1 MDDNSAT
8 RLAADSYE
16 MVKALYDFKATFAKT
31 LSFREGEYF
40 ILLQRNVKQKNWW
53 QVVNR
58 GGRLG
63 YIPSNYVASVKAQ
76 PQFLI
81 DFLEDC
87 ILTLETEIKK
97 DSESVQPDKQDLLVK
112 LTERK
117 KQIEL
122 SKKSKR
128 QAPKPPDLDC
138 GIISKETH
146 SVIACDNTEGDVRSA
161 PSNTSYATAQTT
173 LRGNNTDHIPAMAQC
188 QRPNGDEQRVQSL
201 PRQSSSDII
210 QKIQTS
216 VTEVRKTSSQGSIH
230 NICSS
235 SPNKSNSPAKN
246 SSSIKS
252 NSLQAINSRSA
263 YQLLDQVR
271 KNTQLSHEMSKVAVT
286 VVVSSLQ
293 QLLPETVSH
302 YLDAL
307 LHQLQT
313 PLTVSKMSIEE
324 TYDANRLKIIFTELT
339 SCKEDSQQRSWMLYE
354 DESIIVE
361 YIKELT
367 EILTNADANVSRH
380 VLRQDRY
387 NGVTILIQYYQME
400 TRWTIRQL
408 LLQSFGV
415 MCSLDPV
422 VLTIMLN
429 SILPMEL
436 ARDMKS
442 NPRNVL
448 RLNYSSL
455 LLTMI
460 FSMGEPMPVTHLE
473 QLGSD
478 FISFLLDLIETP
490 PDTDLEDQIPD
501 LFINLILSYNLQ
513 FTTSEN
519 IVLNALRER
528 TIAKTFTEK
537 ILFLF
542 NREEDPVRIFDHEPQ
557 PPHSVLKLFVDLFSN
572 DAIASLF
579 YTNDVKVLID
589 IILRQLF
596 DMFPGDKRRQYLEL
610 CRRVL
615 RTSNYNEHRHRS
627 GDLLKCFTRIFC
639 EETADSHEDQQ
650 VVREISNEF
659 PHLFRM

>member
-1 MDDNSAT
+1 MDDNSTA
-8 RLAADSYE
+8 RLDGYE

-40 ILLQRNVKQKNWW
+40 ILLQRNIKQKNWW

-63 YIPSNYVASVKAQ
+63 YIPSNYVSSVKAQ

-87 ILTLETEIKK
+87 ILTLETEISK
-97 DSESVQPDKQDLLVK
+97 DSDSIQPEKQDLLAK
-112 LTERK
+112 LVEK
-117 KQIEL
+117 KRQVEL
-122 SKKSKR
+122 SRKSKR
-128 QAPKPPDLDC
+128 QAPKPPDLDY
-138 GIISKETH
+138 GIIRKETH
-146 SVIACDNTEGDVRSA
+146 STIACDNTETDIKSA
-161 PSNTSYATAQTT
+161 PSNTSYATAQTVCS
-173 LRGNNTDHIPAMAQC
+173 NTNADDSQAIVQC
-188 QRPNGDEQRVQSL
+188 QRSNGDERHIQSL
-201 PRQSSSDII
+201 TCQSSLDTM
-210 QKIQTS
+210 QKVQPAIADVHKS
-216 VTEVRKTSSQGSIH
+216 ASQGSIQ
-230 NICSS
+230 NLSS
-235 SPNKSNSPAKN
+235 SSSVKNNSLARN
-246 SSSIKS
+246 SSPVKS

-286 VVVSSLQ
+286 VVVSNLR

-307 LHQLQT
+307 MHQLQT

-387 NGVTILIQYYQME
+387 NGATILIQYYQME

-460 FSMGEPMPVTHLE
+460 FSMGEPMPVTHL
-473 QLGSD
+473 
-478 FISFLLDLIETP
+478 
-490 PDTDLEDQIPD
+490 
-501 LFINLILSYNLQ
+501 
-513 FTTSEN
+513 
-519 IVLNALRER
+519 A
-528 TIAKTFTEK
+528 
-537 ILFLF
+537 
-542 NREEDPVRIFDHEPQ
+542 
-557 PPHSVLKLFVDLFSN
+557 
-572 DAIASLF
+572 
-579 YTNDVKVLID
+579 
-589 IILRQLF
+589 
-596 DMFPGDKRRQYLEL
+596 
-610 CRRVL
+610 
-615 RTSNYNEHRHRS
+615 
-627 GDLLKCFTRIFC
+627 
-639 EETADSHEDQQ
+639 
-650 VVREISNEF
+650 
-659 PHLFRM
+659 